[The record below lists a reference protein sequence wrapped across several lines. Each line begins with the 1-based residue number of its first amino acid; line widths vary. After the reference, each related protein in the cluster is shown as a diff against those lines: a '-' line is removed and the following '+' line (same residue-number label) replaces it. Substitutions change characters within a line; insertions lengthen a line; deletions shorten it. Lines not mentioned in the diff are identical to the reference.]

1 MVYLCVYFL
10 VLEHAWERCWQAGV
24 CPQAAWTPGS
34 IFPLPSAQ
42 GEVRD
47 KQTTFYRNRNLHTC
61 LLVSCGSQNSIKASH
76 PSIRPSVHPSIHT
89 LHPGWGRGGSSLGG
103 EAQTPCFI
111 SQQASISLCF
121 CSFLTA
127 ISCLS
132 AGVNPFS
139 TLSFPV
145 DSFYTPSCAGG
156 LHFPVQLLRD
166 H

>member
-76 PSIRPSVHPSIHT
+76 PSIRPSVHPHSSSRVGSRGQQPGRGSPDPLLHQPAGLNFT
-89 LHPGWGRGGSSLGG
+89 LLLLFSNSHKLFVCWCQPFLHPFLSSGLLLHAIMRRRPSLSCPTPAGS
-103 EAQTPCFI
+103 
-111 SQQASISLCF
+111 
-121 CSFLTA
+121 LT
-127 ISCLS
+127 
-132 AGVNPFS
+132 
-139 TLSFPV
+139 
-145 DSFYTPSCAGG
+145 
-156 LHFPVQLLRD
+156 
-166 H
+166 